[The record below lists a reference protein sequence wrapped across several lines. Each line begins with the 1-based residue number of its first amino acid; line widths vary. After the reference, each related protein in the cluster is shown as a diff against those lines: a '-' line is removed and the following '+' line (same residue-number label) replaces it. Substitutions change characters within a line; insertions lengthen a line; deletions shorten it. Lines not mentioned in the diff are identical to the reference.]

1 MADVKVTRKDLFAR
15 IAETMADDREVVEMC
30 EKYIEQLSKPRKK
43 KVNEVFIALTNQ
55 VAEMMA
61 AGTEYTNKEL
71 VEKYNTEVA
80 DEGEAVSSQKMAA
93 VMRHLVGEGKVEKI
107 APEKASDPARYTLA

>member
-15 IAETMADDREVVEMC
+15 IAEVMADDREVVEFC
-30 EKYIEQLSKPRKK
+30 NKQIEQLSRPRKK
-43 KVNEVFIALTNQ
+43 KVNEAFIALTAQ
-55 VAEMMA
+55 VAGAMTP
-61 AGTEYTNKEL
+61 GTEYTNKEL
-71 VEKYNTEVA
+71 VEMYNTEIA
-80 DEGEAVSSQKMAA
+80 DEGESVSSQKMAA